1 MHTLRTP
8 DSRFENLSGYPFAP
22 HYSEV
27 PDGEGGALRIHRVD
41 EGPRDGE
48 PILLLHGQPTWSYLY
63 RKMIPILAEAGHRVV
78 APDFVGFGRSDK
90 PSECSDYTYANH
102 VRWISN
108 WLEALDL
115 QGVTLFCQDWGG
127 LIGLRLVAAFP
138 ERFAR
143 VVAANTTL
151 PDGSWGIPLEAVDA
165 MRKVYDALP
174 VIAPAELGER
184 FRAKDGPP
192 GFLFWRKFCAEAPEL
207 TVSEIMQHTVRTG
220 LAAEIAAAYDAPF
233 PGPEYLAGARQFPSL
248 VPIFGDDPELPAN
261 RKAWKTLEAFEK
273 PFLTAFAD
281 SDPVSAGAEQPL
293 QGRIPGAR
301 KLKHVTI
308 ENAGHFLQE
317 EQGEACAAAVLNLI
331 RQHPAAAA

>member
-1 MHTLRTP
+1 MRTLRTP
-8 DSRFENLSGYPFAP
+8 DDCFENLPGYPFAQ
-22 HYSEV
+22 HYTEV
-27 PDGEGGALRIHRVD
+27 SDGEGGTLRIHHVD
-41 EGPRDGE
+41 EGPRNGE

-63 RKMIPILAEAGHRVV
+63 RKMIPILVEAGHRVV

-90 PSECSDYTYANH
+90 PAERSDYTYANH
-102 VRWISN
+102 VRWFSD
-108 WLEALDL
+108 WLEGLDL
-115 QGVTLFCQDWGG
+115 QGLTLFCQDWGG

-174 VIAPAELGER
+174 VVSAAELADR

-192 GFLFWRKFCAEAPEL
+192 GFLFWRKFCAEVPEL
-207 TVSEIMQHTVRTG
+207 KV
-220 LAAEIAAAYDAPF
+220 AELMGHSLGGSLPADVAAAYGAPF

-261 RKAWKTLEAFEK
+261 REAWKTLDVFEK

-281 SDPVSAGAEQPL
+281 SDPVTAGAEKLL
-293 QGRIPGAR
+293 QERIPGAR
-301 KLKHVTI
+301 KVAHVTI

-317 EQGEACAAAVLNLI
+317 DQGEACAAAVLDFI
-331 RQHPAAAA
+331 RQYPAAVA